1 MIYTV
6 YFAKIFSEVIFMA
19 KKYEAPQFAVKNCE
33 IPEVLNGSTVVDPTP
48 QEIDVDMLVADLF

>member
-1 MIYTV
+1 
-6 YFAKIFSEVIFMA
+6 MA

-48 QEIDVDMLVADLF
+48 QEIVDVDMLITDLF